1 MIDLLYNIDVF
12 FFYVIN
18 HTLSNP
24 VFDKF
29 FPFITDVK
37 NWYIAY
43 IILWLVAIFKGG
55 RIGKISAIGII
66 ILIVLSDQLSSHLL
80 KPLFERVRPCNA
92 LPDVN
97 ILINCTHSYSLPSSH
112 AVNNFAAAIFFTRLF
127 PKFKWTFIIV
137 ATLAALSRPYVGVHY
152 PSDIIVGAMI
162 GSLIGYIFSIIA
174 LKIDELIKL
183 KFPEESG

>member
-1 MIDLLYNIDVF
+1 MIDFFYNIDVF
-12 FFYVIN
+12 FFYLIN

-29 FPFITDVK
+29 FPFITNVK

-55 RIGKISAIGII
+55 RIGKISSVGII
-66 ILIVLSDQLSSHLL
+66 ILIVFSDQLSSHLL
-80 KPLFERVRPCNA
+80 KPLFERVRPCNV

-97 ILINCTHSYSLPSSH
+97 ILVNCTHSYSLPSSH
-112 AVNNFAAAIFFTRLF
+112 AVNNFAAAFFFSRLF
-127 PKFKWTFIIV
+127 PKIKWALIFV

-174 LKIDELIKL
+174 LKIDEVIRL
-183 KFPEESG
+183 KYSEESD